1 MTKRQAILLDT
12 LLKDFTN
19 SEYQGNVG
27 VNIDKVV
34 NGNVLFKNLSKSEI
48 NNLLYVIRKEQIK
61 NGIELITGE
70 SIFVVYKT
78 RINDFLN
85 DGGFKSLRKKR
96 ITESLIK
103 WIGFVMTVLTFIL
116 LIYSTFFQENI
127 QNEKPE
133 LKSETS
139 EKVDL
144 SKVPDSLELIADKN
158 LKGDF
163 NGDNKT
169 DFASIVEN
177 KNNQKT
183 GVIIIHNSSNKESFV
198 FGAGKEV
205 DNMTDLNWI
214 EIFKTIPKGEIVAP
228 ELVDEETGD
237 LLGTDES
244 QNFKLIGN
252 GIYMSVTETHGGGI
266 IFWNGKEYQW
276 YHIE

>member
-1 MTKRQAILLDT
+1 MTRRQAILLDT

-48 NNLLYVIRKEQIK
+48 NNLLYIIRKEQIK

-70 SIFVVYKT
+70 SIFVVYKA

-103 WIGFVMTVLTFIL
+103 WIGFVITVLTFIL

-144 SKVPDSLELIADKN
+144 S
-158 LKGDF
+158 
-163 NGDNKT
+163 
-169 DFASIVEN
+169 
-177 KNNQKT
+177 
-183 GVIIIHNSSNKESFV
+183 
-198 FGAGKEV
+198 
-205 DNMTDLNWI
+205 
-214 EIFKTIPKGEIVAP
+214 
-228 ELVDEETGD
+228 
-237 LLGTDES
+237 
-244 QNFKLIGN
+244 
-252 GIYMSVTETHGGGI
+252 
-266 IFWNGKEYQW
+266 
-276 YHIE
+276 

>member
-1 MTKRQAILLDT
+1 MVVALLLTLIFLRKILAHKTATFLTQNRWQQAEMTKRQAILLDT

-48 NNLLYVIRKEQIK
+48 NNLLYIIRKEQIK
-61 NGIELITGE
+61 NGIELISGE

-85 DGGFKSLRKKR
+85 NGGFKSLRKKR

-103 WIGFVMTVLTFIL
+103 WIGFVITVLTFIL

-127 QNEKPE
+127 QNEKSE
-133 LKSETS
+133 LKSETP

-158 LKGDF
+158 LTGDF
-163 NGDNKT
+163 NGDNKA
-169 DFASIVEN
+169 DFSSIVKN

-183 GVIIIHNSSNKESFV
+183 GVLIIHNTANQESFV
-198 FGAGKEV
+198 FGAGKEI
-205 DNMTDLNWI
+205 DNMTDLN
-214 EIFKTIPKGEIVAP
+214 
-228 ELVDEETGD
+228 
-237 LLGTDES
+237 
-244 QNFKLIGN
+244 
-252 GIYMSVTETHGGGI
+252 
-266 IFWNGKEYQW
+266 
-276 YHIE
+276 

>member
-27 VNIDKVV
+27 VNIEKVV

-48 NNLLYVIRKEQIK
+48 NNLLYIIRKEQIK

-103 WIGFVMTVLTFIL
+103 WIGFVITVLTFIL

-133 LKSETS
+133 LKSETP

-144 SKVPDSLELIADKN
+144 SKVL
-158 LKGDF
+158 
-163 NGDNKT
+163 
-169 DFASIVEN
+169 
-177 KNNQKT
+177 
-183 GVIIIHNSSNKESFV
+183 
-198 FGAGKEV
+198 
-205 DNMTDLNWI
+205 
-214 EIFKTIPKGEIVAP
+214 
-228 ELVDEETGD
+228 
-237 LLGTDES
+237 
-244 QNFKLIGN
+244 
-252 GIYMSVTETHGGGI
+252 
-266 IFWNGKEYQW
+266 
-276 YHIE
+276 